1 MLFLNKSEIQKLDQ
15 NMIQASIE
23 KAYNIML
30 SKDYHMPDRV
40 HVSDGRNSLLLMPC
54 FSGQYFSTKL
64 VSVFPEAVKHGQPA
78 VNGVMVLSDNI
89 SGKPLAIMDGAAL
102 TAQRTGAVGG
112 LAVKFL
118 TPEKIKTA
126 GVLGAGVQGFSQAR
140 YLLFNRKIETLYLY
154 DVNLE
159 MAGQMME
166 KLKQEFFTVDY
177 VITKTAAEL
186 VEKSR
191 LIIAAT
197 TSHTPLFNVDSED
210 IRGKTF
216 ISIGSYRPDMQEF
229 PDKVIELADTVF
241 VDTLFAMEESGDIA
255 APLKKQPAMREK
267 IKEFSSLFEKSTY
280 VEKSTIFF
288 KSVGM
293 GLFDLAVSSAVYNLA
308 LDKKIGQILDF

>member
-1 MLFLNKSEIQKLDQ
+1 
-15 NMIQASIE
+15 MIQASIE

-30 SKDYHMPDRV
+30 RKDYHMPDRV
-40 HVSDGRNSLLLMPC
+40 HVSDGPNSLLLMPC

-126 GVLGAGVQGFSQAR
+126 GILGAGVQGFSQAR
-140 YLLFNRKIETLYLY
+140 YLLLNRKIETLYLY
-154 DVNLE
+154 DVNPE
-159 MAGQMME
+159 TAGQMMG
-166 KLKQEFFTVDY
+166 KLKQEFSGVDY
-177 VITKTAAEL
+177 VITKTAEEL
-186 VEKSR
+186 VEKSG

-197 TSHTPLFNVDSED
+197 TSPTPLFNAEPED
-210 IRGKTF
+210 IKGKTF

-229 PDKVIELADTVF
+229 PDRVIEAADTVF
-241 VDTLFAMEESGDIA
+241 VDTFFALKESGDIA
-255 APLKKQPAMREK
+255 APLKKKPAIREK
-267 IKEFSSLFEKSTY
+267 IKEFSSLFERNTY
-280 VEKSTIFF
+280 AEKSTILF

-293 GLFDLAVSSAVYNLA
+293 GLFDLTVSSAIYNLA
-308 LDKKIGQILDF
+308 LEKKIGRILDF

>member
-15 NMIQASIE
+15 NMVQASVE
-23 KAYNIML
+23 KAYNILL
-30 SKDYHMPDRV
+30 SKDYRMPDRV
-40 HVSDGRNSLLLMPC
+40 HVSDGPNSLLLMPC

-118 TPEKIKTA
+118 TPEKLKTA

-140 YLLFNRKIETLYLY
+140 YLMFNRKIETLYLY

-159 MAGQMME
+159 MAGKMME
-166 KLKQEFFTVDY
+166 KLKQEFSGVDY
-177 VITKTAAEL
+177 IITKTAAEL
-186 VEKSR
+186 VEKSG

-197 TSHTPLFNVDSED
+197 TSHTPLFNAESED

-229 PDKVIELADTVF
+229 PDKVIEVADTVF

-255 APLKKQPAMREK
+255 APLKKQPVIREK
-267 IKEFSSLFEKSTY
+267 IKEFSTLFRKNTY
-280 VEKSTIFF
+280 AEKSTIFF

-293 GLFDLAVSSAVYNLA
+293 GLFDLTVSSAIYNLA
-308 LDKKIGQILDF
+308 LEKKIGRILDF